1 MEKKD
6 EKFEWK
12 YVGYFF
18 IALACLFVVVFL
30 INVLIRTEA
39 PFKVA
44 QDNDWIGFWGGIVAS
59 ILSGIITFI
68 VLKITIDNESTKRLE
83 DKREIEFQ
91 RLEDKRMS
99 IIPYLT
105 YYIADDTEQITKKL
119 KSPLM
124 ISPKNNYGYTNE
136 DGLIDKNKIARFTLV
151 IENTGLG
158 VAIEP
163 SIKRIMYDGITN
175 MSSGVFRN
183 LTTLNM
189 GEKAIIDFR
198 VIGTEENT
206 SDLTIKIGYFNLLRD
221 YYQQEIVI
229 GLGGTVFYDQEKG
242 KSTIMKY
249 EKGGIIKI
257 SKAII
262 TEEPSDSEFFDRQKS
277 KKEK

>member
-1 MEKKD
+1 MGKKD
-6 EKFEWK
+6 KKFEWK

-44 QDNDWIGFWGGIVAS
+44 QDNDWIGFWGGILAS

-68 VLKITIDNESTKRLE
+68 VLKITIDNENTKRLE

-99 IIPYLT
+99 VIPYLT

-119 KSPLM
+119 KSPLI

-136 DGLIDKNKIARFTLV
+136 DGVIDKNKISRFTLV

-163 SIKRIMYDGITN
+163 SIKRIMYDGTTN

-183 LTTLNM
+183 LTTLNI
-189 GEKAIIDFR
+189 GEKAIIDFS
-198 VIGTEENT
+198 VVGTEENT

-229 GLGGTVFYDQEKG
+229 GLGTTVFYDQEKG

-262 TEEPSDSEFFDRQKS
+262 TEEPSDSEFFDR
-277 KKEK
+277 KKVKEEK

>member
-1 MEKKD
+1 MGKKD
-6 EKFEWK
+6 KKFEWK

-18 IALACLFVVVFL
+18 TALACLFVVVFL

-44 QDNDWIGFWGGIVAS
+44 QDNDWIGFWGGILAS

-68 VLKITIDNESTKRLE
+68 VLKITIDNENTKRLE

-99 IIPYLT
+99 VIPYLT

-119 KSPLM
+119 KSPLI

-136 DGLIDKNKIARFTLV
+136 DGVIDKNKISRFTLV

-163 SIKRIMYDGITN
+163 SIKRIMYDGTTN

-183 LTTLNM
+183 LTTLNI
-189 GEKAIIDFR
+189 GEKAIIDFS
-198 VIGTEENT
+198 VVGTEENT

-229 GLGGTVFYDQEKG
+229 GLGTTVFYDQEKG

-262 TEEPSDSEFFDRQKS
+262 TEEPSDSEFFDRQKV
-277 KKEK
+277 KEDK